1 MDKGA
6 WWATV
11 LWVQRVRCYLGATQ
25 AAPFMETKR
34 GTGTCPGSHSKVEAV
49 LGQSPQF
56 GAKGER
62 LPDLNALDHVTQKES
77 ASRLLVPPAGRQ
89 QSTRC
94 TFCSHTFTHGCTLV
108 RGAGA

>member
-11 LWVQRVRCYLGATQ
+11 LWEQRVRCYLGAKQ

-62 LPDLNALDHVTQKES
+62 LPDLNAFDHVTQKES
-77 ASRLLVPPAGRQ
+77 ASRLLVTPAGRQ

-94 TFCSHTFTHGCTLV
+94 TLCSHTFTHGCTLA